1 MAKHYILHKQAIPP
15 SKIALGRSIRNSKLN
30 FESKN
35 VLKDISTSL
44 AQREKEKEKVLVSS
58 RINSVIDD
66 EDFLDNLQEISTKI
80 PSKEYKFGAGNG

>member
-1 MAKHYILHKQAIPP
+1 M
-15 SKIALGRSIRNSKLN
+15 GRSIRNSKLN
-30 FESKN
+30 FESKT

-44 AQREKEKEKVLVSS
+44 AQREKEKEKVLGAS

>member
-1 MAKHYILHKQAIPP
+1 M
-15 SKIALGRSIRNSKLN
+15 GRSIRSSKLN
-30 FESKN
+30 YESKN

-44 AQREKEKEKVLVSS
+44 AQREKEKEKVLVGS

-80 PSKEYKFGAGNG
+80 PSKEYKFGAGSG